1 MKKFYRVDSM
11 ISATHPK
18 SLVTITAQ
26 LGIERFG
33 SRWTAGEKQI
43 FFDEIIDKPGMR
55 HRWAKS
61 QIRSGEKMFQNEDI
75 ILWGMRLYGPSET
88 NPVLNKRE

>member
-55 HRWAKS
+55 HR
-61 QIRSGEKMFQNEDI
+61 
-75 ILWGMRLYGPSET
+75 
-88 NPVLNKRE
+88 